1 MDKIIK
7 KGSAVWLII
16 EKDKKFLQK
25 DNTFK
30 DSLTDVAKF
39 VDYEPANNAAEA
51 TNGNVR
57 RLEINEFKIY

>member
-16 EKDKKFLQK
+16 EKDKKFLQN

-39 VDYEPANNAAEA
+39 VEYEPANHAAEA

-57 RLEINEFKIY
+57 RLEINEFIIY